1 MIGDFRKKSSYLDL
15 SLILSC
21 LGGNLLSVGGDVAGE
36 PAEDPQDEDPELEE
50 DIELVLWRLD
60 GIPWLS
66 LLFTIY
72 TRTKIEITITES

>member
-50 DIELVLWRLD
+50 DIELVL
-60 GIPWLS
+60 
-66 LLFTIY
+66 
-72 TRTKIEITITES
+72 

>member
-1 MIGDFRKKSSYLDL
+1 M
-15 SLILSC
+15 
-21 LGGNLLSVGGDVAGE
+21 AGE

-50 DIELVLWRLD
+50 DIELVLWRLE

-72 TRTKIEITITES
+72 TRTRIEITITES